1 MRNNW
6 FDFID
11 AILCQGGVDISSLFT
26 EEKENNTNKVTVRK
40 ASKEEVEQLELS
52 KKVKNEEVIKLS
64 FGISG
69 YIANFGLREKSNKT
83 ISDKGYLSGSGKQ

>member
-11 AILCQGGVDISSLFT
+11 TILCQGGVDISSLFT
-26 EEKENNTNKVTVRK
+26 EEKENNINKVTVSK
-40 ASKEEVEQLELS
+40 ASKEEIE
-52 KKVKNEEVIKLS
+52 NEEVIKLS

-83 ISDKGYLSGSGKQ
+83 ISDKGYLSGSCKR

>member
-11 AILCQGGVDISSLFT
+11 TILCQGGADISSLFT

-40 ASKEEVEQLELS
+40 ATKEEIENTTYDEYEDVTYERINQ
-52 KKVKNEEVIKLS
+52 
-64 FGISG
+64 
-69 YIANFGLREKSNKT
+69 
-83 ISDKGYLSGSGKQ
+83 

>member
-11 AILCQGGVDISSLFT
+11 TILCQGDVDISSLFT

-40 ASKEEVEQLELS
+40 ASKEEIENMTFDEYEDLTYERINQ
-52 KKVKNEEVIKLS
+52 
-64 FGISG
+64 
-69 YIANFGLREKSNKT
+69 
-83 ISDKGYLSGSGKQ
+83 